1 MDSFIVTVTLL
12 LFLVYQGKSE
22 VFTAVSHMEGLVNI
36 EKDLLS
42 GLNSYINSE
51 KERYQVLLK
60 A

>member
-1 MDSFIVTVTLL
+1 MDSFIVTVTLS

-51 KERYQVLLK
+51 KER
-60 A
+60 